1 MAKAGLGPRQYRSVI
16 PPETFERID
25 KLASIA
31 ADRLNA
37 ARERRYA
44 MVGTPAEIGARAA
57 QRDAATALAYGSGL
71 PFGDEYSQATFLEG
85 GGGGAGG
92 YSASDPYSQLREQ
105 TQRMAQFAQADA
117 ARKEAEALVE
127 PAPIE
132 APPIFEGY
140 ETPRVS
146 RSKVKPWRPKGD
158 GRDGRDGRRGRRR
171 RQGDRDERRAGR
183 RERNRGFTR
192 MSEQGR
198 IPNDPIFS

>member
-16 PPETFERID
+16 PPETFKRID

-140 ETPRVS
+140 KTPRVS
-146 RSKVKPWRPKGD
+146 RSKVKPWRPKGEGRD
-158 GRDGRDGRRGRRR
+158 GRDGRDGRQGRRR
-171 RQGDRDERRAGR
+171 RQGDRDERRARR
-183 RERNRGFTR
+183 RER
-192 MSEQGR
+192 MSEQSR
-198 IPNDPIFS
+198 IPNDPLFS